1 MELFST
7 RNTKLSQRSFNEAS
21 KISEILS
28 GKSNEVSV
36 IQESAMLNEENKL
49 DGMFALAHNR
59 KARDKRVLRMEKA
72 KFFAEN
78 VEELLEHFLFNVVN
92 EALLLDTDVKSLNKE
107 YMTQKVSGVVGNLVK
122 GGKFNKL
129 PSATMKNIMES
140 IEVHID
146 AMFAVKEDAEQV
158 KVVRESYINDITGY
172 VNYVSECVREKVAEV
187 VKTEQKISTSINEST
202 ESVDVPD
209 TLFKAIQIEN
219 VRQAMLEEQATEIND
234 VVLAKAFCESLFEY
248 TLIESLNTLRIV
260 EFDAQQLRNGV
271 GRFFKGVG
279 VVNEAK
285 KVKGKGIK
293 IYTLKVGKDTTEVVF
308 ELLSSKEIM
317 TRFYDKEGKETQR
330 AVEIFF
336 NTSVEDVEKEFKKV
350 ASEFKKEF
358 RDARLAS
365 KNPTVKF
372 FLQSKSDTKTRIKL

>member
-7 RNTKLSQRSFNEAS
+7 RNTKLSKRSFNEAS
-21 KISEILS
+21 KISEILT

-36 IQESAMLNEENKL
+36 LQESTMLNEENKL
-49 DGMFALAHNR
+49 DGMFSLAHNR

-72 KFFAEN
+72 NFFAEN
-78 VEELLEHFLFNVVN
+78 VEELLGHFLFNVVN

-107 YMTQKVSGVVGNLVK
+107 YMAQKVSNVIGTLVK
-122 GGKFNKL
+122 GGKFSKM

-140 IEVHID
+140 IEIHID
-146 AMFAVKEDAEQV
+146 AMFNVKEDAEQV
-158 KVVRESYINDITGY
+158 KFVRESYTNDIVGY
-172 VNYVSECVREKVAEV
+172 VNYVAECVKEKVSDV
-187 VKTEQKISTSINEST
+187 VKTEQKLSASINESS
-202 ESVDVPD
+202 EAVDVPD

-219 VRQAMLEEQATEIND
+219 VRLAMIEEQATEIND

-248 TLIESLNTLRIV
+248 TLIESLNTLRLV
-260 EFDAQQLRNGV
+260 EFDGQQLRNGV

-279 VVNEAK
+279 IVNEAK
-285 KVKGKGIK
+285 KIKGKGIK

-317 TRFYDKEGKETQR
+317 ARFYDKDGKETQR
-330 AVEIFF
+330 SVEIFF
-336 NTSVEDVEKEFKKV
+336 NTAIEDIEGEFKK
-350 ASEFKKEF
+350 ASSEFKKEF

-372 FLQSKSDTKTRIKL
+372 YLQLKNDSKTRVKL